1 MDTGKMEILGID
13 LNEFKRVKV
22 LLEVKMTMRKI
33 FLMKIPLCKNWA
45 K

>member
-13 LNEFKRVKV
+13 LNEFKMVKV
-22 LLEVKMTMRKI
+22 LLEVKM
-33 FLMKIPLCKNWA
+33 KIPLCKNCA

>member
-13 LNEFKRVKV
+13 LNEFKMVKV
-22 LLEVKMTMRKI
+22 LLEVKMTIRKI
-33 FLMKIPLCKNWA
+33 FLMKIPLCKNCA